1 MRARSLIAE
10 DRRSQFEDETT
21 SARLRNTLA
30 DALADLEQVEL
41 QGEEVDLDALPV
53 PVLVDEPTEPTELI
67 RRPRPRSST

>member
-53 PVLVDEPTEPTELI
+53 PVLDEPTEPIAPI